1 YRLVR
6 QVRNAHEQPV
16 ALGLGSGQLVLE
28 RLQPH
33 LDVLHLLDLL
43 GRRLAAT
50 LLLSAKLVHLRDE
63 GAPAFVR
70 GEKLVERYGRTP
82 PRQRGPEALGIV
94 PGGAEVDHVREW
106 MKASITWA
114 TPSSSTEGQT
124 KSAIARTCGCA
135 FATATP

>member
-28 RLQPH
+28 RLQPY

-43 GRRLAAT
+43 GRRLAAR
-50 LLLSAKLVHLRDE
+50 LLPPAKLVHLRDE

-70 GEKLVERYGRTP
+70 GEKLVERGGRTP
-82 PRQRGPEALGIV
+82 PRQRGPEALGSV
-94 PGGAEVDHVREW
+94 ARCAEGDRARET
-106 MKASITWA
+106 MKASLT
-114 TPSSSTEGQT
+114 SSTEGQT